1 MRFLPSLTSLSM
13 YLDFPTLMGGVAW
26 FVLLGWLAYT
36 LLRWKEPQ
44 AKWTGASWGTFISL
58 FFLTFAASLLIG
70 FRLISPN
77 GLPIPNLP
85 AEPGAAMMLFSAIP
99 WTLAGGLLG
108 PVGAA
113 ILGIFA
119 GLLRGAYETYNL
131 FTMLEMGF
139 IAAWFSMSVRQRYR
153 THLYGILRQP
163 LVAALLLIPARAIF
177 YVLGAFFTLDAP
189 AAARLDFALS
199 NVGVS
204 VLAFAGEMV
213 VAGIVAQAASAFF
226 PKLWGGKQPLQPSP
240 IERSLETRFV
250 FGTGAFIAIILLT
263 LLIQDWQVA
272 GQAARTM
279 LEDRLSSTASAAS
292 DSVPFFLE
300 TGQSLA
306 KQIAS
311 DPRLL
316 ESNGAD
322 LSALLGQRI
331 QTVPY
336 FDQVFL
342 LESDADPAKRILISG
357 YPADAVANFTISAEE
372 EIGLQRAASGVPS
385 QTYSLPPTAAN
396 PSARVSFLTL
406 VPNPG
411 GKNRLLIARTTLES
425 NPLTQPLLNTLTSVN
440 ELRGSGMLLDEN
452 NRILYHSTAGQMLAV
467 YSGSIQPGMQ
477 EVTASSGVRELVYYQ
492 PVRGHP
498 WAVVLT
504 IPAQE
509 AQQLAL
515 EIALPLSVMIL
526 GLALVAML
534 FLRFGLRTVTGSL
547 QTLAVEA
554 DRIAQGKLDHP
565 LLVDGVD
572 EIGQLRRAF
581 EQMRAS
587 LQARLDELNRLLF
600 VSQSA
605 SSSLDMQDALQP
617 VMEGVLATGASCVRI
632 VLEPGNL
639 PESPAEMS
647 KIFSLGQGGK
657 KYAHLDEQ
665 VLEVAQMREKLV
677 VPSLVHSRELPVN
690 LSMENPGALLAVGL
704 RHENRYYGVLWAAY
718 DQPRPFSEADVRFV
732 ITVTGQAALAVSNA
746 YLFLNVEAS
755 RRQLEAIL
763 NSTPDPVLVTDH
775 RNRLLLAN
783 RAAIQAMG
791 LNQERAAGQP
801 TERVIQQRVLFDLLE
816 SSAEGQQSAELLLPD
831 KRTYLATASTVKVE
845 GRSAGRVCILRDV
858 TYFKEL
864 DTMKSEFVATV
875 SHDLRSPL
883 TLMRGYATMLDMVG
897 DLNEQQQGY
906 VKKIISGVE
915 NMARLVNNLLD
926 LGRIEVGVG
935 LEVESVP
942 VLDILERVTGPLQ
955 HQAASKNI
963 TLTVE
968 LPRDMPHAVQADGAL
983 LHQAVYNL
991 VENAIKYTPDGGR
1004 VTVSAHSAADQL
1016 TFEISDSG
1024 IGILDEDMPR
1034 LFEKFYRGSQ
1044 REARAQHG
1052 TGLGL
1057 AIVRSIA
1064 ERHGGK
1070 VWVESKGGKGST
1082 FHLQIPLAQPKVA
1095 PLS

>member
-1 MRFLPSLTSLSM
+1 MRFLPSLTSLSI
-13 YLDFPTLMGGVAW
+13 YLAAPTPIGVGA
-26 FVLLGWLAYT
+26 WLALAGLLVYT
-36 LLRWKEPQ
+36 LFRWREAQ
-44 AKWTGASWGTFISL
+44 FKWTAASWGILLGLFILTPLASL
-58 FFLTFAASLLIG
+58 FIG
-70 FRLISPN
+70 FRLVSPG
-77 GLPIPNLP
+77 GLPLPNLP
-85 AEPGAAMMLFSAIP
+85 AEPGSSMMLLSAIP

-113 ILGIFA
+113 VLGAFA
-119 GLLRGAYETYNL
+119 GLLRGAYETYNY
-131 FTMLEMGF
+131 FTLLEMAF
-139 IAAWFSMSVRQRYR
+139 VAAWFSMAVRQRYR
-153 THLYGILRQP
+153 TGLYAVLRQP
-163 LVAALLLIPARAIF
+163 LVAALILIPVHAIF
-177 YVLGAFFTLDAP
+177 YVVGAFFTLDTA

-204 VLAFAGEMV
+204 TLAFAGEML
-213 VAGIVAQAASAFF
+213 VAGLVAQVAAMSF
-226 PKLWGGKQPLQPSP
+226 PKVWGGRQPLQPSP
-240 IERSLETRFV
+240 IERSLEARFV

-272 GQAARTM
+272 GQAARTL
-279 LEDRLSSTASAAS
+279 LEDRMSSTASAAA

-306 KQIAS
+306 AQIAS

-316 ESNGAD
+316 ELSGAE
-322 LSALLGQRI
+322 LSAFLGQRI
-331 QTVPY
+331 QTLPY

-342 LESDADPAKRILISG
+342 LDPSTRTVLAG
-357 YPADAVANFTISAEE
+357 YPFDAAAGFMLSPEE
-372 EIGLQRAASGVPS
+372 EIGLQRAAGGVPS
-385 QTYSLPPTAAN
+385 QTYSLPPSAADGA
-396 PSARVSFLTL
+396 ARVSFLAL
-406 VPNPG
+406 VQNPG
-411 GKNRLLIARTTLES
+411 GANLLLIARTKLES
-425 NPLTQPLLNTLTSVN
+425 NPLTKSLLNTLGSVN
-440 ELRGSGMLLDEN
+440 DLNGSGVLLDEN
-452 NRILYHSTAGQMLAV
+452 NRILYHSTAGQTLAP
-467 YSGSIQPGMQ
+467 YTGPTEPGMQ
-477 EVTASSGVRELVYYQ
+477 EITASSGVRQLVYYQ
-492 PVRGHP
+492 PVLGHP
-498 WAVVLT
+498 WAVALT
-504 IPAQE
+504 IPSQE

-515 EIALPLSVMIL
+515 EIALPLSLMIL
-526 GLALVAML
+526 GLALVAL
-534 FLRFGLRTVTGSL
+534 VFLRFGLRAVTGSL

-605 SSSLDMQDALQP
+605 ASSLEMQDALQP
-617 VMEGVLATGASCVRI
+617 VLEGVLATGASCVRI

-639 PESPAEMS
+639 PETPAEMPS
-647 KIFSLGQGGK
+647 SYSLGATSK
-657 KYAHLDEQ
+657 RYAHLDEQ
-665 VLEVAQMREKLV
+665 VLDAAQLREKIVIPALAR
-677 VPSLVHSRELPVN
+677 SRELPVN
-690 LSMENPGALLAVGL
+690 LSMDNPGALLAVAL
-704 RHENRYYGVLWAAY
+704 RHESRYYGVLWAAY
-718 DQPRPFSEADVRFV
+718 DQPRAFSESDVRFV
-732 ITVTGQAALAVSNA
+732 ITVAGQAALAVSNA

-783 RAAIQAMG
+783 RAAMQAMG
-791 LNQERAAGQP
+791 LNREQTAGQP
-801 TERVIQQRVLFDLLE
+801 TERVVQQRVLFDLLE
-816 SSAEGQQSAELLLPD
+816 SSVEGQQSAELLLPD

-845 GRSAGRVCILRDV
+845 GRSVGRVCILRDV
-858 TYFKEL
+858 TYFREL

-906 VKKIISGVE
+906 VRKIISGVE

-935 LEVESVP
+935 LEVENVS

-955 HQAASKNI
+955 HQAAAKNI

-983 LHQAVYNL
+983 LHQGVYNL
-991 VENAIKYTPDGGR
+991 VENAIKYTPDGGQ
-1004 VTVSAHSAADQL
+1004 VTVSAHSSADQL
-1016 TFEISDSG
+1016 TFQIADSG
-1024 IGILDEDMPR
+1024 IGISKEDMPR
-1034 LFEKFYRGSQ
+1034 LFEKFYRSSQ
-1044 REARAQHG
+1044 REARAQQG

-1070 VWVESKGGKGST
+1070 VWVESEIGRGST
-1082 FHLQIPLAQPKVA
+1082 FYLQVPLVQPRSS
-1095 PLS
+1095 PS

>member
-1 MRFLPSLTSLSM
+1 MRFLWSLLTSLRF
-13 YLDFPTLMGGVAW
+13 LAAPTLMGWVAW
-26 FVLLGWLAYT
+26 LVLFG
-36 LLRWKEPQ
+36 LLVYSLFSWRQSQP
-44 AKWTGASWGTFISL
+44 KWTAGSWGLFISL
-58 FFLTFAASLLIG
+58 FILVPLSTLFIG
-70 FRLISPN
+70 FRLISPTA
-77 GLPIPNLP
+77 LPLPGFP
-85 AEPGAAMMLFSAIP
+85 AEPPGLALMVFSAIP

-113 ILGIFA
+113 ILGAFS
-119 GLLRGAYETYNL
+119 GLLRGVWDTYNL
-131 FTMLEMGF
+131 FSMLELAF
-139 IAAWFSMSVRQRYR
+139 IGACFSISVRQRYR
-153 THLYGILRQP
+153 TSAYRLLRQP
-163 LVAALLLIPARAIF
+163 LIAALILIPARAIF
-177 YVLGAFFTLDAP
+177 YVIGAFFTISAP
-189 AAARLDFALS
+189 ATARLDFALS
-199 NVGVS
+199 NAGVS
-204 VLAFAGEMV
+204 TLAFAGEML
-213 VAGIVAQAASAFF
+213 VAGIVGQLVFMAF
-226 PKLWGGKQPLQPSP
+226 PSVWGGKEPLQPSP
-240 IERSLETRFV
+240 TERSLEARFV
-250 FGTGAFIAIILLT
+250 FGTGAFIAIILMT
-263 LLIQDWQVA
+263 LLIGDWQVA

-279 LEDRLSSTASAAS
+279 LEDRMSSTAGAAAE
-292 DSVPFFLE
+292 SVPFFLE
-300 TGQSLA
+300 TGQNLA
-306 KQIAS
+306 AQIAN

-316 ESNGAD
+316 ELSGPE
-322 LSALLGQRI
+322 LSAFLGQRI

-336 FDQVFL
+336 FDQIFL
-342 LESDADPAKRILISG
+342 IDLASHSLVSG
-357 YPADAVANFTISAEE
+357 YPVEATANFSISAEE
-372 EIGLQRAASGVPS
+372 EMGLQRAASGVPS
-385 QTYSLPPTAAN
+385 QKYSIPPSTPDGA
-396 PSARVSFLTL
+396 ARVSFLTII
-406 VPNPG
+406 PNANG
-411 GKNRLLIARTTLES
+411 NLLLLGRTTLET
-425 NPLTQPLLNTLTSVN
+425 NPLTQPLLNTLKSVD
-440 ELRGSGMLLDEN
+440 ELNGLGLLLDEN
-452 NRILYHSTAGQMLAV
+452 NRILYHSTDDQMLST
-467 YSGSIQPGMQ
+467 YNGPRSDQPGLL
-477 EVTASSGVRELVYYQ
+477 ENTASSGVRQLVYYQ

-515 EIALPLSVMIL
+515 SIALPLSLMIL
-526 GLALVAML
+526 GLALVAL
-534 FLRFGLRTVTGSL
+534 VFLRFGLRVVTGSL
-547 QTLAVEA
+547 KTLAVEA
-554 DRIAQGKLDHP
+554 NRIAQGKLDHP

-605 SSSLDMQDALQP
+605 ASSLEMQDALQP
-617 VMEGVLATGASCVRI
+617 VLEAVLATGASCVRI

-639 PESPAEMS
+639 PESPAEMPLN
-647 KIFSLGQGGK
+647 FSLGATSR

-665 VLEVAQMREKLV
+665 VLEVTQMKEKLV
-677 VPSLVHSRELPVN
+677 IPSMARSRELPLN
-690 LSMENPGALLAVGL
+690 LSMENPAALLAVSL

-718 DQPRPFSEADVRFV
+718 DQPNAFSDSDVRFV
-732 ITVTGQAALAVSNA
+732 ITVAGQAALAISNA

-783 RAAIQAMG
+783 RAAQQALG
-791 LNQERAAGQP
+791 LNGERSTGQP
-801 TERVIQQRVLFDLLE
+801 TERVVQQRILFDLLQ
-816 SSAEGQQSAELLLPD
+816 SSAEEQQSAELLLPD

-845 GRSAGRVCILRDV
+845 GRSVGRVCILRDV

-935 LEVESVP
+935 LMVDSVP

-955 HQAASKNI
+955 HQAAGKNI

-991 VENAIKYTPDGGR
+991 VENAIKYTPDGGQ
-1004 VTVSAHSAADQL
+1004 VTVSAHSTADQL
-1016 TFEISDSG
+1016 CFEISDSG
-1024 IGILDEDMPR
+1024 IGIMEEDMPR

-1070 VWVESKGGKGST
+1070 VWVESKAGKGSK
-1082 FHLQIPLAQPKVA
+1082 FLLQIPLTQPKT
-1095 PLS
+1095 PTS